1 MTQIL
6 KSWEL
11 YKVASEKCNV
21 KTWSAIIGF
30 EDGGGD
36 YETRN
41 VAASRTWE
49 QPSADSLQGSRLPHN
64 HKKQNAANNWHHQ
77 GKHSPLE
84 LWKEMQPWGNL
95 HFHLVRPT
103 ADFWPTEL

>member
-49 QPSADSLQGSRLPHN
+49 
-64 HKKQNAANNWHHQ
+64 
-77 GKHSPLE
+77 
-84 LWKEMQPWGNL
+84 
-95 HFHLVRPT
+95 
-103 ADFWPTEL
+103 